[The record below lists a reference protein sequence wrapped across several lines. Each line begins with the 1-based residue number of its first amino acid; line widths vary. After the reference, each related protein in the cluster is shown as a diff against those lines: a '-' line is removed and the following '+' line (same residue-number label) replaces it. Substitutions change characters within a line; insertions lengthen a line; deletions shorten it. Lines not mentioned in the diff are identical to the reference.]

1 MEVNKDKLILK
12 SNISHLGKVEAYLFP
27 NYAAKCYNFLDKN
40 KYIDRLRN
48 TSQLGV
54 ISNTSLRTTHTR
66 NDYVILQIY
75 LLNLL
80 SGKKTIFQDVEKK
93 YNLGLSSNIIIGDET
108 ISGAEIIEIWI
119 LLFNSGHLKG
129 TFSSERG
136 LLKAFKYNKKIYNLF
151 KSSISPDFVH
161 GFVEVVETERL
172 EDVHKFIILF
182 LLRRYTKYKFDLKN
196 GTNLIDFLEC
206 LIGKYLFSENKKILK
221 LKRFYNLIRQLSY
234 LFLDSQNSFL
244 PLNFSLNSLLFNF
257 DDYVEDLFD
266 ANSYLRYTL
275 NSLDQLLNHDLY
287 YSKIAMTE
295 FALHS
300 NDFYNLIKP
309 NGVKNLQSIFE
320 GHDLRFDPSKIDKYS
335 KKSIHLFFE
344 YSMFNQNFNIKFGM
358 DLERNWGK
366 YFGNTCVFIIEKN
379 RKFHFITMTLVFKG
393 GNKYNHIL
401 ATAKL
406 MYKIIGLKS
415 RFYSSIQKFSVND
428 DENLSNDLNLIKI
441 FNESIDVMFGGAF
454 ERLFLVILNLALKDD
469 EYYFK
474 FDEDYDCVKVFSVHK
489 YNTVNSE
496 FDKLRSSKE
505 YDLLDSSVKYEINV
519 VKEFSEEYISNAQ
532 SKALVSPC
540 SLKLYSI
547 KNNNVKLEIDG
558 AIISFKNKKVHI
570 HLIEAKD
577 KLNGKTDSKKDLS
590 NKINKL
596 NLATECVKYDISRKF
611 KGCSANFVI
620 TNDY

>member
-266 ANSYLRYTL
+266 SHSYLRYTL

-344 YSMFNQNFNIKFGM
+344 YSIFDQNFNIKFGM

-366 YFGNTCVFIIEKN
+366 YFGNNCVFIIEKN

-393 GNKYNHIL
+393 GSKYNHIL
-401 ATAKL
+401 ATARL
-406 MYKIIGLKS
+406 MYKIIGLKNS
-415 RFYSSIQKFSVND
+415 FYSSIQKLLGDNKTGD
-428 DENLSNDLNLIKI
+428 DNFNMIKI
-441 FNESIDVMFGGAF
+441 FEESIDVMFINPF
-454 ERLFLVILNLALKDD
+454 EQLFLSILNLALKNE

-474 FDEDYDCVKVFSVHK
+474 FDEDYDCVKVFSVSK
-489 YNTVNSE
+489 NNKVNSE
-496 FDKLRSSKE
+496 FNKLFNCEKYDSLNSSEKH
-505 YDLLDSSVKYEINV
+505 EIKV
-519 VKEFSEEYISNAQ
+519 VKEFSNKYIHNSQ
-532 SKALVSPC
+532 SKALISPS
-540 SLKLYSI
+540 SLKVYSI
-547 KNNNVKLEIDG
+547 KDNNVKVEIDG

-570 HLIEAKD
+570 HFIEAKN
-577 KLNGKTDSKKDLS
+577 KLNGKTQSKKDLID
-590 NKINKL
+590 KIKKL
-596 NLATECVKYDISRKF
+596 NLATEHVVYDFSQKYS
-611 KGCSANFVI
+611 GCSAKFII
-620 TNDY
+620 TDNY

>member
-1 MEVNKDKLILK
+1 MSNNDKLILK

-27 NYAAKCYNFLDKN
+27 NYAAKCYEFLYKK
-40 KYIDRLRN
+40 KYIDRLQN
-48 TSQLGV
+48 TPQLGV

-93 YNLGLSSNIIIGDET
+93 YNLGLSNSVTICNET

-136 LLKAFKYNKKIYNLF
+136 LLKAFKYNKKIYNIF
-151 KSSISPDFVH
+151 KNHISPEFVH
-161 GFVEVVETERL
+161 GFVDVVDNDKL

-182 LLRRYTKYKFDLKN
+182 LLRRYAQYNVKLKN

-206 LIGKYLFSENKKILK
+206 LIGKYLFSDNKKILK
-221 LKRFYNLIRQLSY
+221 LKRFYNLIRQLAY
-234 LFLDSQNSFL
+234 LFLDSQNSSV

-266 ANSYLRYTL
+266 SHSYLRYTL

-287 YSKIAMTE
+287 YSKISMTE

-300 NDFYNLIKP
+300 DDFYNLIMP

-320 GHDLRFDPSKIDKYS
+320 GRDLRFNPSKTAKYS

-344 YSMFNQNFNIKFGM
+344 YSIFDQNFNIKFSM
-358 DLERNWGK
+358 NLEKKWSK
-366 YFGNTCVFIIEKN
+366 YFGNNCVFIIEKN

-393 GNKYNHIL
+393 GSKYNHIL
-401 ATAKL
+401 ATARL
-406 MYKIIGLKS
+406 MYKIIGLKNS
-415 RFYSSIQKFSVND
+415 FYSSIQKLLEDNKTWD
-428 DENLSNDLNLIKI
+428 DNFNMIKI
-441 FNESIDVMFGGAF
+441 FEESIDVMFINPF
-454 ERLFLVILNLALKDD
+454 EQLFLSILNLALKND

-474 FDEDYDCVKVFSVHK
+474 FDEDYDCVKVFSVSK
-489 YNTVNSE
+489 NNKVNSE
-496 FDKLRSSKE
+496 FNKLFNCEKYDSLNSSEKH
-505 YDLLDSSVKYEINV
+505 EIKV
-519 VKEFSEEYISNAQ
+519 VKEFSNKYIHNSQ
-532 SKALVSPC
+532 SKALISPC
-540 SLKLYSI
+540 SLKVYSI
-547 KNNNVKLEIDG
+547 KDNNVKVEIDG

-570 HLIEAKD
+570 HFIEAKN
-577 KLNGKTDSKKDLS
+577 KLNGKTQSKKDLID
-590 NKINKL
+590 KIKKL
-596 NLATECVKYDISRKF
+596 NLATEHVVYDFSQKYS
-611 KGCSANFVI
+611 GCSANFII
-620 TNDY
+620 TDNY